1 LPDLDFINDEALEG
15 LPDAAQL
22 LAMRT
27 TLDGLKQGFTGHLT
41 AMQAF
46 LDDKAGQFTTQH
58 DAWQQAIQAHD
69 VELEKALRTLPA
81 TAGKSGQ
88 EVGVAY
94 QKLMGEIERIKPMK
108 SRATTHESQRD
119 TLRQERRNLL
129 AELSDLRAQRILR
142 WSRSLGQPPGR
153 NKLKPE
159 PERWF

>member
-1 LPDLDFINDEALEG
+1 MPDLDFINDEALEG

-41 AMQAF
+41 AMQAL

-94 QKLMGEIERIKPMK
+94 QKLMG
-108 SRATTHESQRD
+108 
-119 TLRQERRNLL
+119 
-129 AELSDLRAQRILR
+129 
-142 WSRSLGQPPGR
+142 RSSASSP
-153 NKLKPE
+153 
-159 PERWF
+159 